1 MAAVLHLLKG
11 ADVSLPLTVIAQEVR
26 AGDYVTVALLPGAPT
41 PAALPAGVLVRRVGA
56 DLSCGQLL
64 DLVFAADRVVTW

>member
-26 AGDYVTVALLPGAPT
+26 AGDDVTVALLPGALT